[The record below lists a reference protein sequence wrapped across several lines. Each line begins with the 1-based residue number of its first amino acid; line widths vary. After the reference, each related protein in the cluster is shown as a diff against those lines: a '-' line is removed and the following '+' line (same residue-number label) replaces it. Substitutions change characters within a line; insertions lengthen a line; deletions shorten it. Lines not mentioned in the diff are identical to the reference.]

1 MHVFSIYFIWK
12 TINYLNLVGFKKKK
26 SYSCI
31 CRIGAQEEH
40 ANLLVLLGFFPFKQ
54 VLIKTTVMSMDLG
67 NVGLLGMNKTWLFNK
82 KRLFKETKN
91 WGGKLC
97 LVTET
102 CCVAIVGMMC

>member
-1 MHVFSIYFIWK
+1 MLIYLFCW
-12 TINYLNLVGFKKKK
+12 
-26 SYSCI
+26 
-31 CRIGAQEEH
+31 
-40 ANLLVLLGFFPFKQ
+40 GFFPFKQ

-82 KRLFKETKN
+82 KKRLFKETKN
-91 WGGKLC
+91 LGGKLC